1 MNVRELIFEEINLLG
16 EDQLAELYSVIRNF
30 VQSEKSKK
38 QSFMSKL
45 RQIRIEGPEDFS
57 ANLDS
62 YIMGRKQ
69 NAEKNIC

>member
-16 EDQLAELYSVIRNF
+16 EDRLEELYAVIRNF
-30 VQSEKSKK
+30 VKSEKGKK

-57 ANLDS
+57 ANIDS
-62 YIMGRKQ
+62 YIMGRKH
-69 NAEKNIC
+69 NAEKDIC